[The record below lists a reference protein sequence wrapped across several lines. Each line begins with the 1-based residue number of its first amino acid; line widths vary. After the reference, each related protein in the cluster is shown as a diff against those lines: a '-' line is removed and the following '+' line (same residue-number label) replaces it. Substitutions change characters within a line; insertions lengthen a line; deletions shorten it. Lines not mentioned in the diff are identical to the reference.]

1 MVPLFIANG
10 DIIRVDTVGKKYSG
24 KETAGE

>member
-10 DIIRVDTVGKKYSG
+10 DIIRVDTDGKKYVG
-24 KETAGE
+24 KETSAG